1 MLDWKIFKGQTPFT
15 LGNGYKR
22 DWGGPGNFDF
32 VPSRISDSYNE
43 GDDIKTSFQPVWD
56 LDENT
61 GIPITPGHNPCGYWW
76 KNLYGR
82 RYGCGGGYGIP
93 MYSGEDEDEVYGYD
107 YGHGRVYPCCDDPEV
122 DDLTFDDDNTPDTIV
137 AGDSIIVYILGG
149 CAPFTYTVSGTG
161 YTWAGSGTSSYES
174 DSRSEQLDCAGGT

>member
-1 MLDWKIFKGQTPFT
+1 LTDWKTYKGQTPF
-15 LGNGYKR
+15 
-22 DWGGPGNFDF
+22 DF
-32 VPSRISDSYNE
+32 IPSRISDRYNI

-56 LDENT
+56 LDDPT

-93 MYSGEDEDEVYGYD
+93 MYSGEYGEGEEGEDEVYGYD
-107 YGHGRVYPCCDDPEV
+107 YGHGRVYPCCNDPEV
-122 DDLTFDDDNTPDTIV
+122 DDLTFDDDNTPDTIT
-137 AGDSIIVYILGG
+137 AGYSINVYVLDG

-161 YTWAGSGTSSYES
+161 YTWNGNGASSYQS
-174 DSRSEQLDCAGGT
+174 DNRGERLDCADGT